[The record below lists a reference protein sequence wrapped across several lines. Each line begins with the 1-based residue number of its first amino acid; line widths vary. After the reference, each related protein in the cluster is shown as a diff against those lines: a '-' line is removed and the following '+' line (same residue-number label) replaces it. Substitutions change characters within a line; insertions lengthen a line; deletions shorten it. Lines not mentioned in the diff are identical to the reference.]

1 MSTHALSE
9 PKPTRTYVRRKK
21 TCALVLGLLLA
32 GGCYGPLDSDEMPS
46 GDETLSERQ
55 EELWSTSSSAIW
67 DRHIHYCFLPPASQY
82 NSVWQT
88 RKADFK
94 RVMDRTW
101 NSVGVIKLISDG
113 NCPTSPGRYVVT
125 VKYDYQ
131 SDGVSNARVG
141 MRSVIGSTG
150 PDVNISVG
158 FLTGK
163 VSGHDGNVAHEM
175 GHVLGFKHEIDRS
188 NSCREGAVANDNVSG
203 AIYWTSNDPASI
215 MNFSYC
221 NSQSGGLSEKD
232 RQGLRKAY
240 AHLAGGTPPVTCTDT
255 SGYRDAQGYSCS
267 DWIGYDCTR
276 AQEDEGYT
284 ASQELAILSNCRS
297 SCGKCSP

>member
-1 MSTHALSE
+1 MS
-9 PKPTRTYVRRKK
+9 PTLFPEQSQPAQRSKN
-21 TCALVLGLLLA
+21 TCALVLGLVLV
-32 GGCYGPLDSDEMPS
+32 GGCYGPPASDEM
-46 GDETLSERQ
+46 LSSAEEPAERQ
-55 EELWSTSSSAIW
+55 DELWSTSSSAIW
-67 DRHIHYCFLPPASQY
+67 DRHIHYCFLPPASRY
-82 NSVWQT
+82 NSLWQK
-88 RKADFK
+88 RKVDFK

-101 NSVGVIKLISDG
+101 NSVGVIQLISDG
-113 NCPTSPGRYVVT
+113 NCPTNPGRYVVT

-141 MRSVIGSTG
+141 MRSAMDSTG
-150 PDVNISVG
+150 PDVNISAG
-158 FLTGK
+158 FLTGT

-175 GHVLGFKHEIDRS
+175 GHILGFKHEIDRT
-188 NSCREGAVANDNVSG
+188 NSCRENAVAMDNVSG

-240 AHLAGGTPPVTCTDT
+240 AHLAGGTPPAACTDT

-284 ASQELAILSNCRS
+284 ANQELDILNKCRS
-297 SCGKCSP
+297 SCGKCLP